1 MSAVINPLQPAID
14 MLDRFFAEPTPL
26 TAAQRQQLADRDTA
40 AAELD
45 QLRAEFVAKRKGE
58 LVRLYWR
65 NDEKVDEA
73 FAYAAERIS
82 VGMRMAFRNDDTAE
96 LGRMVKAR
104 MGLYMHDQASDAA
117 ECEGFDL
124 FPEVQ

>member
-1 MSAVINPLQPAID
+1 MNAVVNPLQPAID
-14 MLDRFFAEPTPL
+14 LLDRFFAEPTPL
-26 TAAQRQQLADRDTA
+26 TAEQRRQLAARDMV

-58 LVRLYWR
+58 LVRHYWR

-73 FAYAAERIS
+73 FAYAAERVS

-104 MGLYMHDQASDAA
+104 MGLYMHGQASDAA

-124 FPEVQ
+124 FPEVP